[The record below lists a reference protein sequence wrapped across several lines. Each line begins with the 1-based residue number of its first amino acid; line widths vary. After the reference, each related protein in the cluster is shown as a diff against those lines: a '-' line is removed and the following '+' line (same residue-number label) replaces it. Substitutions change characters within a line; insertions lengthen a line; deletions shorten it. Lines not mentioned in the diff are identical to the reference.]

1 MKTSTSSAVLMTLIA
16 GLGLLSIPT
25 SSADHHGENLA
36 SLEALI
42 NGSHRSEA
50 NKARNS
56 SRHPVETL
64 EFFGLQPDTTVI
76 EILPSRGWYTEII
89 APYVRDEGKYYAA
102 HFSPNA
108 SLSHMPPNLRNFEE
122 KISNE
127 PELYGRITVRHLNP
141 PHEVVI
147 APPESADMALTFRNV
162 HNWIMAGQE
171 HEFFAAFYAALKP
184 GGVLGVVEH
193 RALAGSAMEVMETS
207 GYVTEAYVKEV
218 AAAAG
223 FEFVASSEINA
234 NPSDPTVHPA
244 GVGTL
249 PPNYRLGDQ
258 DRDKYTAIGESDRMT
273 LKFIKPAN

>member
-1 MKTSTSSAVLMTLIA
+1 MKTLKPLLFIIA
-16 GLGLLSIPT
+16 FVGSLLSWQF
-25 SSADHHGENLA
+25 SLADHHELDVSSLENLMVG
-36 SLEALI
+36 E
-42 NGSHRSEA
+42 HRSDA
-50 NKARNS
+50 NIARNGF
-56 SRHPVETL
+56 RHPVETL
-64 EFFGLQPDTTVI
+64 EFFGLQPDSTVI

-108 SLSHMPPNLRNFEE
+108 TASYMPPNLRNFEE
-122 KISNE
+122 KISND
-127 PELYGRITVRHLNP
+127 PALYGRITVRHLNP

-147 APPESADMALTFRNV
+147 APPNSADMALTFRNV

-193 RALAGSAMEVMETS
+193 RALPGSGMDVMETS

-244 GVGTL
+244 GVWTL
-249 PPNYRLGDQ
+249 PPNYRLGDE
-258 DRDKYTAIGESDRMT
+258 DRAKYAAIGESDRMT
-273 LKFIKPAN
+273 LKFVKPQN